1 MLLKKTMLLVTV
13 TTLLLSCVTAKKE
26 TMAYTKNYQPDNP
39 ELYNTILKQD
49 SIFFGYYNSCDVNLE
64 KYGDYYDEAI
74 EFYHDQGGL
83 MTSKTAI
90 IESTKKHICGKVTR
104 TLVKGSVEVYPI
116 KDFGAIE
123 IGLHS
128 FKNNTNPPDEPI
140 KIGRFMIVWEKKNN
154 SWKIKKV
161 VSLH

>member
-1 MLLKKTMLLVTV
+1 MCLKKTILLLTV
-13 TTLLLSCVTAKKE
+13 AGLLLSCGTAKNE
-26 TMAYTKNYQPDNP
+26 TLEYTKKYHPDNP
-39 ELYNTILKQD
+39 ELYNEILKQD
-49 SIFFGYYNSCDVNLE
+49 SLFFGYYNTCEVNLE
-64 KYGDYYDEAI
+64 KYGNYYDEGI

-90 IESTKKHICGKVTR
+90 IESTKKYICGKVTR

-123 IGLHS
+123 IGLHY

-140 KIGRFMIVWEKKNN
+140 KTGRFMIVWEKKNN
-154 SWKIKKV
+154 AWKIKKV

>member
-1 MLLKKTMLLVTV
+1 MHFKKA
-13 TTLLLSCVTAKKE
+13 LLLLMVMALLLACSSAQKE
-26 TMAYTKNYQPDNP
+26 TIRYTKNYHPDNP

-49 SIFFGYYNSCDVNLE
+49 SIFFGYYNTCDINLE
-64 KYGDYYDEAI
+64 KYGEYYDDAI

-90 IESTKKHICGKVTR
+90 IESTKKYICGKVTR
-104 TLVKGSVEVYPI
+104 TLVKGSVEIYPV

-128 FKNNTNPPDEPI
+128 FRNNTNPPDEPI
-140 KIGRFMIVWEKKNN
+140 KTGRFMIIWEKKNN
-154 SWKIKKV
+154 AWKIKKV